1 MPDRG
6 QILQELARR
15 GVLPEQH
22 RAEYERLRTAGNIA
36 PPGGFKPMP
45 DAAATKLEEQV
56 NAFAGFDRAVS
67 AFKDD
72 YSGPGSNIENTAQ
85 GVFGTG
91 TPGQRDWWSDF
102 RASDNVARNA
112 LFGASLTPSEQ
123 ASYAATSITPNM
135 AASEI
140 RKNLSRRREL
150 AKQMLDRRAAFAR
163 SNGYMPE
170 AVSAILGDYD
180 PAKRKGE
187 VVPLSIDS
195 ATDYALGLRERA
207 KPEQRADGSI
217 AVRMPDG
224 TETTYPTRAA
234 YERSTVEDQLAGA
247 FGGDR
252 SSEGYRTA
260 YRARF
265 GEEAPLPETMPG
277 EAPKPIDN
285 GDGMVGAFARGAG
298 DTMTFGGLDELG
310 GVVDTLAGDGGGGSF
325 SDRLGRN
332 ILRNRA
338 IEAGDEQNHPYAR
351 FSGQVLGGAAI
362 PFGAGARSAGA
373 LARVGAL
380 SGGAYGFG
388 SGEGG
393 ILDRVPDALGGA
405 AAGAAGGY
413 ALGRAAPAIGGALS
427 RFRSAPSATRVE
439 ANALA
444 QAGERQGVP
453 MTAADLRP
461 GARNAFAFME
471 ASPGGAGPTQNALAL
486 GNDALEAAAGR
497 VGGGAAQS
505 PEAIGS
511 TIQDAG
517 RRMIDRTR
525 QIKNDLYADAE
536 RLAPT
541 TTVRSQNAVDAI
553 DRNIAEL
560 SETPN
565 ANRGL
570 LSLMQDLRNDLV
582 TQNASTGSY
591 TPRSLTIASIR
602 NLRTA
607 MRGEIGT
614 RNLTMTDAERRVSQ
628 VIDAASSDIT
638 DALNRSDPRAAAAYR
653 RADQYYAQRQ
663 QYIRDVVQHY
673 TGPRDQPMSGEQT
686 YQRIMALAG
695 ERGDRERLAGVM
707 RGLSPDERAD
717 VATTI
722 ASNLGRRT
730 PEDDFSAARF
740 VTQAQ
745 KMPAAAR
752 ETVFGREGAE
762 ALNDLIRIATAK
774 RDTANSLNRS
784 RSGQVMNYD
793 RWLTGGLSLLGAG
806 GGYAAGGAGSAAFGA
821 VAAGTAKAA
830 ALNVSARLLT
840 NPQFVA
846 WLGRAPAT
854 TSSAQITAHIR
865 QLGNLAVRQPA
876 IRGEVQQLQRFLSET
891 SARPSL
897 ASDRAPGN
905 DQDADDH
912 QPRPAAR

>member
-15 GVLPEQH
+15 GALPEQH
-22 RAEYERLRTAGNIA
+22 RAEYEKLRTAGNIA
-36 PPGGFKPMP
+36 PAGGFKPMP

-56 NAFAGFDRAVS
+56 NAFAGFDRAVN

-72 YSGPGSNIENTAQ
+72 FSGPGSGFENTAQ

-102 RASDNVARNA
+102 RSSDNVARNA

-123 ASYAATSITPNM
+123 ASYAATSIIPNM
-135 AASEI
+135 TASEI
-140 RKNLSRRREL
+140 RKNLSRRRDL
-150 AKQMLDRRAAFAR
+150 AQQMLDRRVAFAR
-163 SNGYMPE
+163 ANGYTPE
-170 AVSAILGDYD
+170 AVTAILGDYD
-180 PAKRKGE
+180 PAKRNAQ
-187 VVPLSIDS
+187 VRSLSVDS
-195 ATDYALGLRERA
+195 VTDYALGLKERG
-207 KPEQRADGSI
+207 KPEQRSDGSI

-224 TETTYPTRAA
+224 TETTFPNRDA
-234 YERSTVEDQLAGA
+234 YERSTVEEQLAGV

-252 SSEGYRTA
+252 SSEGYRAA
-260 YRARF
+260 YKARF
-265 GEEAPLPETMPG
+265 GEDAPLPEVDAD
-277 EAPKPIDN
+277 APVKPIDN
-285 GDGMVGAFARGAG
+285 GDGMVGAFGRGVG
-298 DTMTFGGLDELG
+298 DTVTFGALDELG
-310 GVVDTLAGDGGGGSF
+310 GVVDTLAGDGGDGSF
-325 SDRLGRN
+325 TDRLGRN
-332 ILRNRA
+332 IIRNRG

-351 FSGQVLGGAAI
+351 LTGQVLGGAAI
-362 PFGAGARSAGA
+362 PFGAGARSAA
-373 LARVGAL
+373 ELARVGGI
-380 SGGAYGFG
+380 GGAAYGLG
-388 SGEGG
+388 SGEGNA
-393 ILDRVPDALGGA
+393 LERVPGALGGGF
-405 AAGAAGGY
+405 AGALGGY
-413 ALGRAAPAIGGALS
+413 AFGRAAPVVGNAIS
-427 RFRSAPSATRVE
+427 RFRSGPSAGRVE

-453 MTAADLRP
+453 MNAADLRP
-461 GARNAFAFME
+461 GARNALAFLE
-471 ASPGGAGPTQNALAL
+471 ASPGGSGPIQNALAT

-497 VGGGAAQS
+497 VGGGTAQS

-511 TIQDAG
+511 TVQDAG
-517 RRMIDRTR
+517 RRMIERTR

-541 TTVRSQNAVDAI
+541 TTVQSQNAVDVL

-560 SETPN
+560 SQMPN

-570 LSLMQDLRNDLV
+570 LNLLQDLRGDLV
-582 TQNASTGSY
+582 TTNANGTA
-591 TPRSLTIASIR
+591 TPRSLAVSSIR

-614 RNLTMTDAERRVSQ
+614 RNLTMTDAERRVSE

-638 DALNRSDPRAAAAYR
+638 DALNRTDPRAAAAYR

-663 QYIRDVVQHY
+663 RYIRDVVQHY

-752 ETVFGREGAE
+752 ETVFGRDGAE
-762 ALNDLIRIATAK
+762 ALNDLIHIATAK
-774 RDTANSLNRS
+774 RDTGNSLNRS
-784 RSGQVMNYD
+784 RSGQVANYD

-806 GGYAAGGAGSAAFGA
+806 GGYAAGGAGGAAVGA

-830 ALNVSARLLT
+830 ALNLSARLLT
-840 NPQFVA
+840 NPQFVS
-846 WLGRAPAT
+846 WLGRAPST
-854 TSSAQITAHIR
+854 TTPAQITAHIR
-865 QLGNLAVRQPA
+865 QLSNLAVRQPA
-876 IRGEVQQLQRFLSET
+876 IRGEVQQLQRYLSE
-891 SARPSL
+891 SATTRSL
-897 ASDRAPGN
+897 ASERGGSDDKR
-905 DQDADDH
+905 ADDDK
-912 QPRPAAR
+912 PVAAAR